1 MEQDKVY
8 ENSLLEKS
16 WLNSND
22 LDYLMQTSCAILEI
36 YGSPPCSQLKQASL
50 CKTNMETVQRHNLLF
65 CVPGAGSLNFI
76 QTWSRVRKTGEGESV
91 VGCME
96 RIYKVGSLVQS

>member
-36 YGSPPCSQLKQASL
+36 
-50 CKTNMETVQRHNLLF
+50 
-65 CVPGAGSLNFI
+65 
-76 QTWSRVRKTGEGESV
+76 
-91 VGCME
+91 
-96 RIYKVGSLVQS
+96 